1 MAINIDAIYLELHSK
16 YKEQYPHNPDGVL
29 RNHLYRTRMDLGA
42 GIIYLAM
49 KNGVSVPDAERLMKE
64 GATIEEA
71 SETLGRGAEVD
82 PQLYSIAGAQ
92 LQKPSGFQRISVA
105 ECDEHP
111 AGWRIALYGRVMA
124 IFVGG
129 ALP

>member
-42 GIIYLAM
+42 GIIYLAV
-49 KNGVSVPDAERLMKE
+49 KNGVSVPDVERLMKE

-71 SETLGRGAEVD
+71 S
-82 PQLYSIAGAQ
+82 
-92 LQKPSGFQRISVA
+92 
-105 ECDEHP
+105 
-111 AGWRIALYGRVMA
+111 
-124 IFVGG
+124 
-129 ALP
+129 